1 MTSEIILVCEK
12 CGETENVARFPL
24 FGEGEPGGEE
34 MLCWEHRFPYIKK
47 RVDCEIEVQANSKEP
62 EPESP
67 SGQMGLFDY

>member
-12 CGETENVARFPL
+12 CGETENVARFKL

-47 RVDCEIEVQANSKEP
+47 RVDGKKLEPEP